1 MQYLLPILFSE
12 QPFKDVK
19 IVLGCASPPPPP
31 PHKKRLQAGYADPC
45 SGRKAPYYDRGPGE
59 VAASKTG
66 ASCPAEGEEVFGEQ
80 KKRAGHVPG
89 ALRPSEAGTV

>member
-1 MQYLLPILFSE
+1 MQTPALVEKPLIMT
-12 QPFKDVK
+12 
-19 IVLGCASPPPPP
+19 G
-31 PHKKRLQAGYADPC
+31 
-45 SGRKAPYYDRGPGE
+45 GPGE
-59 VAASKTG
+59 VAASKAG